1 MARAAH
7 AGRDP
12 ATDGAKGS
20 ADGAARRLRIA
31 FVVDRF
37 GNRFGGAEAYGVSL
51 ARELAAR
58 HHVTVLARDYDR
70 ACPVRLPFLS
80 LRSWKGLPSWM
91 RVAWFAW
98 RARRLTRS
106 GYDIVHSHMNGYCG
120 NVEVIHVT
128 PVRYNW
134 RVKPMAPIKRAMSY
148 ASPRVQTYL
157 RLEARRVAPR
167 PGHRVV
173 AVSGLIA
180 DQLRQAYGAQRDYPV
195 IPPGVAQAGRED
207 GESRRR
213 LRGEFS
219 WSEQDRVVLLVARN
233 PWRKGLPTVLAA
245 LESLPPHYKLLV
257 VGASE
262 QTRQQVNAS
271 PAYAGIA
278 GRVRLMPETSDVEPY
293 YRSADI
299 YAHPT
304 LNDSFGMAPLEAM
317 SFGLPVVVS
326 PSPWC
331 GFAQYLENGR
341 DAVVMSH
348 PENAQELAQAI
359 RRLSEDAG
367 FRSRILEGADGVVR
381 RHAWDRIARQYEDLY
396 ARVLAEKSETR

>member
-1 MARAAH
+1 MTRGSAA
-7 AGRDP
+7 AYRDP
-12 ATDGAKGS
+12 AKD
-20 ADGAARRLRIA
+20 AAAGRLRIA

-51 ARELAAR
+51 ARELAVR
-58 HHVTVLARDYDR
+58 HDVTILARDYDP
-70 ACPVRLPFLS
+70 ACALRLPFLS

-98 RARRLTRS
+98 RARRLTRF

-120 NVEVIHVT
+120 DVEVIHVT

-134 RVKPMAPIKRAMSY
+134 RVKPMARLKRMMSY
-148 ASPRVQTYL
+148 VSPRVRTYL
-157 RLEARRVAPR
+157 SLESRRVAPR

-180 DQLRQAYGAQRDYPV
+180 EQLRQAYGADRDDPV
-195 IPPGVAQAGRED
+195 IPPGVAPAGQASGEDRE
-207 GESRRR
+207 R
-213 LRGEFS
+213 LRGEFA
-219 WSEQDRVVLLVARN
+219 WTDQDCVILLVARN

-245 LESLPPHYKLLV
+245 LASLPPRYKLLV
-257 VGASE
+257 VGANS
-262 QTRQQVNAS
+262 QTRQQVQAS
-271 PAYAGIA
+271 PAQAAIA
-278 GRVRLMPETSDVEPY
+278 GRVRLVSETSDVEPY
-293 YRSADI
+293 YRSADV
-299 YAHPT
+299 YVHPT

-317 SFGLPVVVS
+317 SFGLPVVIS

-359 RRLSEDAG
+359 RRLSEDAD
-367 FRSRILEGADGVVR
+367 FRAHVLAGANTVVG
-381 RHAWDRIARQYEDLY
+381 RHAWESVARRYEQLY
-396 ARVLAEKSETR
+396 ARVLEEKKTAGTR